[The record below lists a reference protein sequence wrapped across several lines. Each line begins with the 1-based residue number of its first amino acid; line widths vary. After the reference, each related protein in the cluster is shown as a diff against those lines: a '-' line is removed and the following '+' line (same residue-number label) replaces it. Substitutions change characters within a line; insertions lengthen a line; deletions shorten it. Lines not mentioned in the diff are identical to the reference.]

1 MPSPG
6 SSPFAWPA
14 AAPYARQ
21 QPFSSAAVASPW
33 QRVGSGRKRPRRPVA
48 AAWED
53 HRSALLLFGAADALR
68 ELVGTAM
75 LWPADIAAVERSL
88 AMLRGVLGEARVK
101 SILGEGRKV
110 PLQEAVAVAARDIRP
125 PTTTSA
131 GDRSPDA
138 FTRRERDVLAL
149 LAANQMDQEIA
160 AALFLSPRTVNW
172 HVRSILAKLGVS
184 SRREAVVRARAA
196 GLV

>member
-1 MPSPG
+1 
-6 SSPFAWPA
+6 
-14 AAPYARQ
+14 
-21 QPFSSAAVASPW
+21 
-33 QRVGSGRKRPRRPVA
+33 VA